1 MLSALLCL
9 EARAQLVITEKG
21 EEGKITELVKQHFAG
36 DGIKLVK
43 VTFRGNNEAIGNFTD
58 ETHLAGF
65 NSGLVLATG
74 RVELVAGK
82 NTKPNTSTN
91 FGDHFFF
98 DEDFVTRAPQCD
110 GAVLEID
117 FIPAKDSI
125 CFAFLFGSEEYPEF
139 VGKEFNDMFRLLLQ
153 PLFVK
158 APPKN
163 LARLPDKK
171 MVGINYINATRNS
184 SLYIDNTLPSSP
196 YYHYLEFDGFTQPL
210 IAAARV
216 APGKLYRLKI
226 MIADLEDCE
235 YDSGVLLQA
244 YSFRSISSRPRTFR
258 PVKRTLRFQF
268 ETGSSE
274 LTAKDLLRLKKL
286 SDSLSRFTFDSIV
299 ITGHTDNNGT
309 EEQNKTL
316 SIKRAQTIARYFR
329 ENGVKSSSFVAS
341 GEGQHNPVASNDDE
355 SGMALNRRV
364 EIILY
369 RKPE

>member
-1 MLSALLCL
+1 MLCID
-9 EARAQLVITEKG
+9 ARAQLVIREKG
-21 EEGKITELVKQHFAG
+21 AEGKIAALVKEYFAG
-36 DGIKLVK
+36 DGIRLVK
-43 VTFRGNNEAIGNFTD
+43 VTYRGNNEAVGSFTD
-58 ETHLAGF
+58 ETRLTGF
-65 NSGLVLATG
+65 SNGLVLATG
-74 RVELVAGK
+74 RVELIAGK
-82 NTKPNTSTN
+82 NSRPNTSTN

-98 DEDFVTRAPQCD
+98 DEDFVTKAPQCD

-125 CFAFLFGSEEYPEF
+125 CFSFIFGSEEYPEF

-153 PLFVK
+153 PLFAK
-158 APPKN
+158 APARN

-171 MVGINYINATRNS
+171 MVSINNINPARNS
-184 SLYIDNTLPSSP
+184 ELYIDNTQPANP
-196 YYHYLEFDGFTQPL
+196 FYHYLEFDGFTQPL
-210 IAAARV
+210 IAASRV

-244 YSFRSISSRPRTFR
+244 YSLRSVSSKPRIFK

-274 LTAKDLLRLKKL
+274 LSAKDLTRIKKL
-286 SDSLSRFTFDSIV
+286 TDSLSRFTFDSIV

-316 SIKRAQTIARYFR
+316 SLKRAQTVARYFR
-329 ENGVKSSSFVAS
+329 DNGVKSNNFVTN
-341 GEGQHNPVASNDDE
+341 GDGQSQPVATNDNE